1 MAVQMR
7 DIEALLQLEDY
18 LVPHLSGD
26 PRQQNILRILVSTVR
41 DKGQP

>member
-7 DIEALLQLEDY
+7 DLDALLQLEDH
-18 LVPHLSGD
+18 LVPQLSAD
-26 PRQQNILRILVSTVR
+26 PRQLDVLRILVTTVR

>member
-7 DIEALLQLEDY
+7 DIEALLQLEDC
-18 LVPHLSGD
+18 LVPHLSGE
-26 PRQQNILRILVSTVR
+26 PRQQNILRLLVSSIR